1 MIGLDFPL
9 KPEWI
14 YEVNQLWEPK
24 QSITVLVNKG
34 ITQAMQELGGEKT
47 RRNTLSII
55 LRIFVESEGGGN
67 NRQTVDHDIW
77 PSYSKMFSIN
87 SILPAYLVHIIST
100 SEVANEATSFI
111 NHRFIPGSILKSEE
125 LRRYLISKYGE
136 RKVVLNA
143 GSAFLKT
150 LQYFGILKEGNK
162 LGEYFY
168 NNRVKPCVDIF
179 PLLVW
184 SLWNKKPSPQIDL
197 ELFMNQIEF
206 SFLDI
211 TDWESNWKA
220 YQPNLWVISE
230 RVGAHNVTFKHPEIM
245 AFKNQLL
252 ALLATR

>member
-14 YEVNQLWEPK
+14 YDVNQLWEPK
-24 QSITVLVNKG
+24 QSISDLVNKS
-34 ITQAMQELGGEKT
+34 ITQTMQELGGEKT

-55 LRIFVESEGGGN
+55 LRNFVDSEGGGN
-67 NRQTVDHDIW
+67 NRHTVDHDIW
-77 PSYSKMFSIN
+77 PSYSKSFSTN
-87 SILPAYLVHIIST
+87 DILPAYLVHIIST
-100 SEVANEATSFI
+100 SEVAKEATIFI

-150 LQYFGILKEGNK
+150 LQYFGILKVGNK
-162 LGEYFY
+162 IGEYFY
-168 NNRVKPCVDIF
+168 CNRVKTCIDIF

-184 SLWNKKPSPQIDL
+184 SLWNKKPAPQIDL
-197 ELFMNQIEF
+197 ELFINQIEL

-230 RVGAHNVTFKHPEIM
+230 RVGAHNATLKNPEIM

-252 ALLATR
+252 GLLAT

>member
-14 YEVNQLWEPK
+14 YETNQLWEPK
-24 QSITVLVNKG
+24 QSIPDLVNKG
-34 ITQAMQELGGEKT
+34 ITQTMQELGGEKT

-55 LRIFVESEGGGN
+55 LRIFFESEGSRN

-77 PSYSKMFSIN
+77 PSYSKIFSTN

-100 SEVANEATSFI
+100 SEVAQEATSFI
-111 NHRFIPGSILKSEE
+111 SHRFTPGSIIKSEE

-136 RKVVLNA
+136 RKVVLNT

-150 LQYFGILKEGNK
+150 LQYFGILEVGNK
-162 LGEYFY
+162 YGEYFY
-168 NNRVKPCVDIF
+168 CCRVKPSIDIF

-184 SLWNKKPSPQIDL
+184 SLWKKKPMPQIDL
-197 ELFMNQIEF
+197 DLFMNQIEF

-211 TDWESNWKA
+211 PDWESNWKA

-230 RVGAHNVTFKHPEIM
+230 RVGAHNATLKSPEIM

-252 ALLATR
+252 GLLDI